1 LSREIVDKELQR
13 VLLESPENV
22 AELLRSVAHPV
33 RIRILASLLRGEND
47 FSKLMQATALSKTA
61 LANHLTQLINSRL
74 IERVARG
81 EYRLTGDGRD
91 LLGSAVSM
99 YKNSARREE
108 QRTELLLRRYTKGL
122 SEGKTMSKKVISKKV
137 EYQPCWL
144 SYTGAMAGALRGL
157 GVNCDTA
164 DVGGY
169 SGYSFIINVAK
180 GVTCPSGPTAL
191 PAETW
196 KEIHKGTES
205 LGYALEWGGHHG
217 SYPVEPGKP
226 TPEELEIVRKLF
238 EKIKREIDE
247 QDQPVVLWGLVIP
260 EYGIVK
266 GYEGNAY
273 IVSTFRSLAKQP
285 EEPVLFYNLD
295 SPGAIDAFFF
305 RKKSKGN
312 SKATD
317 LEALERAI
325 RFASGNTPIHP
336 NYVGGPASLEEW
348 ANVLEAIPEQ
358 KQNYMGNS
366 YVGACVYESRNM
378 CAQFLRRL
386 AQKHPGESS
395 KHLQKAAECYEKELE
410 LLKEFTVLFPFKH
423 QGEMK
428 AENRKKGAEI
438 LGKVKPLEELAFK
451 HMRNASKEL

>member
-22 AELLRSVAHPV
+22 AELLRSAAHPV

-74 IERVARG
+74 VERVVRG
-81 EYRLTGDGRD
+81 EYKLTGDGRE
-91 LLGSAVSM
+91 LLNSAVSM
-99 YKNSARREE
+99 YRNSARREE
-108 QRTELLLRRYTKGL
+108 QKTELLLRRYTKGL

-157 GVNCDTA
+157 GVNCDIA

-180 GVTCPSGPTAL
+180 GNTCPSGPTAL
-191 PAETW
+191 PPETW

-205 LGYALEWGGHHG
+205 LGYALEWSGHHG
-217 SYPVEPGKP
+217 SYPTEPWKP

-260 EYGIVK
+260 EYGIVR

-305 RKKSKGN
+305 REKIKGN
-312 SKATD
+312 SKAAD
-317 LEALERAI
+317 REALERAV

-336 NYVGGPASLEEW
+336 NYIGGPASLEEW
-348 ANVLEAIPEQ
+348 ANVLETIPEQ

-366 YVGACVYESRNM
+366 YVGACVCESRNM
-378 CAQFLRRL
+378 CGQFLRRL
-386 AQKHPGESS
+386 AQKHSGEAS
-395 KHLQKAAECYEKELE
+395 KHLQEAAECYEKELE
-410 LLKEFTVLFPFKH
+410 LMKEFTVLFPFKH

-428 AENRKKGAEI
+428 AENREKGADI
-438 LGKVKPLEELAFK
+438 LRKVKPLEELAVK
-451 HMRNASKEL
+451 QMRNASKEL